1 MFKYKLFSLG
11 VVPIP
16 IPIFIDVHLE
26 LESALAA
33 FTRREEAIVYS
44 YGFTTIASVIPAYSK
59 RKDIIF
65 WYFLSNSQN
74 YFYTCFEFAS
84 LKEYFIVISLLS
96 FPFSVFAV

>member
-44 YGFTTIASVIPAYSK
+44 YGFTTGANTVLGDSVYGCILQD
-59 RKDIIF
+59 RQHL
-65 WYFLSNSQN
+65 LSN
-74 YFYTCFEFAS
+74 T
-84 LKEYFIVISLLS
+84 
-96 FPFSVFAV
+96 